1 MSEYNM
7 GSLQSNDNKILF
19 VDSIHLVKVSI
30 TTKIC
35 LKSTLVFNMNQM
47 MSIPHMVKGYDKYA

>member
-1 MSEYNM
+1 M

-35 LKSTLVFNMNQM
+35 LKSPLVFNMNQM